1 MTYGLSVELLGLWV
15 IDFMG
20 EKMDKQ
26 RESKGLIEFI
36 KAHRDKEH
44 ASFHMP
50 GHKGKAFFKENG
62 YEDFVDL
69 MIDGDLTEIE
79 GADNL
84 FKAESILREVMNRY
98 KAMYA
103 AKQAFMLVGGSSAG
117 IIASVLS
124 VISKGDTLIMA
135 SNCHKSVYNA
145 LMLSGGK
152 AVFVAPETL
161 KDYGLAGEVSASR
174 IEEALIKHPEAK
186 AVLITSPNYYGVCSD
201 IEKISEIVYAHGK
214 ILIVDEAHG
223 AHLAFMDKIAP
234 SRGDI
239 KNQHSKAQKLAAE
252 ASGADIVILSTHK
265 TLASFTQTAILLVCS
280 DRVDVD
286 TIANNLQIL
295 QSSSPSYIL
304 MASLDLNAR
313 IIGESGDALFKEWQA
328 DLDYAYEELRKIQGL
343 ELLEMELL
351 DRTKLVFGLSE
362 IGINGYELD
371 ALLRER
377 GIFCELSDSRFVM
390 AMSGLGS
397 KRKDYELLI
406 SALNEIAE
414 EARESGRNSARC
426 EEDEIVL
433 MDELYRH
440 GEIFDVP
447 SETERIVARECEG
460 KISAQALIPY
470 PPGIPII
477 VPGERIDSE
486 KIRVLEKLY
495 KDGVSVIGLDENGK
509 ILCGR

>member
-20 EKMDKQ
+20 ENMNKQ
-26 RESKGLIEFI
+26 RESKGLIEFV
-36 KAHRDKEH
+36 KAHRDMER

-50 GHKGKAFFKENG
+50 GHKGKDFFKENG

-84 FKAESILREVMNRY
+84 FKAESILRETMNRY
-98 KAMYA
+98 KAMYT
-103 AKQAFMLVGGSSAG
+103 AKHAFMLVGGSSAG
-117 IIASVLS
+117 ILASVLS

-152 AVFVAPETL
+152 AAFVAPEAL
-161 KDYGLAGEVSASR
+161 KVYGLAGEVSASC
-174 IEEALIKHPEAK
+174 IEEALIKNPDAK

-201 IEKISEIVYAHGK
+201 IKKISEIVHKHGK

-223 AHLAFMDKIAP
+223 AHLAFMDKITP
-234 SRGDI
+234 SSDKGRNGDG
-239 KNQHSKAQKLAAE
+239 KVQKLAAE
-252 ASGADIVILSTHK
+252 VSGADIVILSTHK

-286 TIANNLQIL
+286 TLANNLQIL

-304 MASLDLNAR
+304 MASLDMNAR
-313 IIGESGDALFKEWQA
+313 IIEESGDALFKEWQA

-343 ELLEMELL
+343 ELLETELL
-351 DRTKLVFGLSE
+351 DRTKLVFGLRE
-362 IGINGYELD
+362 LGISGYELD

-377 GIFCELSDSRFVM
+377 GVFCELSDSRFVM
-390 AMSGLGS
+390 AMSGIGS

-406 SALNEIAE
+406 SVLSEIAE
-414 EARESGRNSARC
+414 GACESGRKRVSR
-426 EEDEIVL
+426 EEDEAFL

-447 SETERIVARECEG
+447 SETERLALRECEG

-470 PPGIPII
+470 PPGIPIV
-477 VPGERIDSE
+477 VPGERIDAE
-486 KIRVLEKLY
+486 KIKVLEKLN
-495 KDGVSVIGLDENGK
+495 KEGVSVIGLDENGK